1 VLPLLESEGRG
12 DAVALSEGAWAS
24 LKERLD
30 LSGTCLS
37 GMFKDK
43 GGVVEVELLILLAV
57 KEDAEST
64 FDWAAD
70 VFEVEERGV
79 GSGVGEGEAL
89 GDALLEL
96 FREDDLEGI
105 FLSPCTNRDWN

>member
-12 DAVALSEGAWAS
+12 EAVALSEGAWAS

-30 LSGTCLS
+30 LSGICLS
-37 GMFKDK
+37 GMFKDN

-57 KEDAEST
+57 NEEAEST
-64 FDWAAD
+64 LASLAAD
-70 VFEVEERGV
+70 VCCSV

-89 GDALLEL
+89 GEALLEL

-105 FLSPCTNRDWN
+105 SDSLRRLRLEFSLG